1 MRKLENPATDYFII
15 CSGNSDRQT
24 EAIAE
29 NVLRSLRKDYK
40 ERPISKE
47 GTEFGEWILLDYVNV
62 VVHIF
67 LPRVRD
73 YYDLAGLWGDAKTT
87 RVPDVK

>member
-1 MRKLENPATDYFII
+1 MDYFII

-29 NVLRSLRKDYK
+29 NVLRHLRDELS

-47 GTEFGEWILLDYVNV
+47 GRETGEWILLDYVNV

-67 LPRVRD
+67 LPRVRE
-73 YYDLAGLWGDAKTT
+73 YYDLTGLWGDAGF
-87 RVPDVK
+87 RRIPDVK